1 MEGLFVNK
9 VSTDLFVGDCSI
21 VVAPHEVHLLVVFVE
36 HVGTNLDELRICNV
50 PFGIIKTHHGLNP
63 TNEIFRVD
71 LRSAGFEHSGKKN
84 QVLNQT

>member
-36 HVGTNLDELRICNV
+36 HVGTNLDELRLCSGLLNLLRVCN
-50 PFGIIKTHHGLNP
+50 IKLQFCVQLKAT
-63 TNEIFRVD
+63 F
-71 LRSAGFEHSGKKN
+71 
-84 QVLNQT
+84 